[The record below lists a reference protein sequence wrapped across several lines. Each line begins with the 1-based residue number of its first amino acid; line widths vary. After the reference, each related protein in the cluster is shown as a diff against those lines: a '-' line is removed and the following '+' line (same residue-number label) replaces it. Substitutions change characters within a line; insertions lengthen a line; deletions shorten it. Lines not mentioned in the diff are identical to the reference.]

1 MPEFRPPD
9 SGAAP
14 AAPSSPGAGSPPD
27 DERPVGADPAPG
39 ESAAGTSAP
48 PAVSPPP
55 GVSPPPADVPS
66 GAEGSPPPASPPL
79 PPPPAPPV
87 ASGPDD
93 QPEAAPSSSGKRSWT
108 PVLLV
113 LLLVSVSV
121 GAYFGFRGGDD
132 EPAPPA
138 DFVRV
143 HDEEAGFSVSYPE
156 IWTEVAPAT
165 ADRRLLLSAG
175 GDNSFLVRVQPVD
188 PATAV
193 EGIAA
198 AMSGVRMVTE
208 PRQFTLN
215 GVQAYYFL
223 YYTEVTEDSP
233 VQGVHAHYFLVN
245 GDTLYTMVF
254 QAMPTEDFSR
264 LAPVFDKVAES
275 FEVDDPVAPP
285 ATTAPTAAPT
295 EPTTPT
301 TGG

>member
-1 MPEFRPPD
+1 VRE
-9 SGAAP
+9 A
-14 AAPSSPGAGSPPD
+14 AAPSA
-27 DERPVGADPAPG
+27 
-39 ESAAGTSAP
+39 
-48 PAVSPPP
+48 
-55 GVSPPPADVPS
+55 
-66 GAEGSPPPASPPL
+66 
-79 PPPPAPPV
+79 
-87 ASGPDD
+87 
-93 QPEAAPSSSGKRSWT
+93 KRSWT

-121 GAYFGFRGGDD
+121 GAYFGFRGGDE

-138 DFVRV
+138 EFVRV
-143 HDEEAGFSVSYPE
+143 HDEQAGFSVSYPE
-156 IWTEVAPAT
+156 TWTEVAPAT

-193 EGIAA
+193 EGIAR

-215 GVQAYYFL
+215 GVQTYYFL

-233 VQGVHAHYFLVN
+233 VEGVHAHYFVLN

-264 LAPVFDKVAES
+264 LAPTFDKVAES
-275 FEVDDPVAPP
+275 FEVDDPVPPP
-285 ATTAPTAAPT
+285 ATPATSATTAAPAET
-295 EPTTPT
+295 TTPT